1 MLSVYTVAMIRH
13 PSLCRGRCHRH
24 WSLVDE
30 DLHRGTPGSV
40 WEILNFET
48 TISPL
53 LSVIDSIASLA
64 LQPGV
69 VAMVVTVSSVAQ
81 GSRGSGCS
89 PAPVLPPRE
98 ALITTNNL
106 FWFYK

>member
-40 WEILNFET
+40 WVILSFET
-48 TISPL
+48 TISPF
-53 LSVIDSIASLA
+53 LSVIDPIESLA
-64 LQPGV
+64 LQPGGT
-69 VAMVVTVSSVAQ
+69 MVVTGHGFVGGKGIPRIRVQPRA
-81 GSRGSGCS
+81 S
-89 PAPVLPPRE
+89 PPATRSTHNNEQPFLVL
-98 ALITTNNL
+98 
-106 FWFYK
+106 